1 MKYKIVMF
9 SDLEQQNRADSLKQ
23 WLFLPEFLMLECAFT
38 LFNNKIC
45 FLLEKYGVVPKKCFP
60 ESYTTEAT
68 RRMNDILN
76 HKVQP
81 MEQGGIEF
89 SALTLKLL
97 PNIPRGFLGISVYTV
112 YIQSSYSVSI
122 KGNIATC

>member
-1 MKYKIVMF
+1 MKYKTVKF
-9 SDLEQQNRADSLKQ
+9 SDLEQQNRAYSLKQ
-23 WLFLPEFLMLECAFT
+23 WLFLPGFLMPKYT
-38 LFNNKIC
+38 LTLLNTKIC

-89 SALTLKLL
+89 SAFTLKLL
-97 PNIPRGFLGISVYTV
+97 TNFPRGFLGISVYTV
-112 YIQSSYSVSI
+112 YVQGS
-122 KGNIATC
+122 

>member
-1 MKYKIVMF
+1 MAKYG
-9 SDLEQQNRADSLKQ
+9 
-23 WLFLPEFLMLECAFT
+23 LFFKAVVIFPRFLMLEYAFT
-38 LFNNKIC
+38 LLNTKIC

-76 HKVQP
+76 HKVQH

-89 SALTLKLL
+89 SAHTLKLL
-97 PNIPRGFLGISVYTV
+97 TNFPGRFLGISVYTV
-112 YIQSSYSVSI
+112 CVQ
-122 KGNIATC
+122 GATLCLSKAT

>member
-1 MKYKIVMF
+1 M
-9 SDLEQQNRADSLKQ
+9 
-23 WLFLPEFLMLECAFT
+23 
-38 LFNNKIC
+38 C

-76 HKVQP
+76 HKVQH

-89 SALTLKLL
+89 SVLTLKLL
-97 PNIPRGFLGISVYTV
+97 TDFQEGFLGISVYSLCTR
-112 YIQSSYSVSI
+112 
-122 KGNIATC
+122 